1 MVQVKSSVGRVAD
14 HLRPWNS
21 RDTTTSIT
29 VAEFTKKDR
38 LVLRDIVAVFAR
50 SFTSLRFFGS
60 ARVSGGTMAIL
71 DDMRAASE
79 VDRLA
84 LLLAFIEDQ
93 VIEMLDWP
101 ESRRAELSRGF
112 AAIGFDSMMSVDLQ
126 FRVQSELDFAAPS
139 PEDFLQPS
147 AQALAQHLLDA
158 QLLPL
163 DYPVTSS
170 PSIQQLSS

>member
-1 MVQVKSSVGRVAD
+1 
-14 HLRPWNS
+14 
-21 RDTTTSIT
+21 
-29 VAEFTKKDR
+29 
-38 LVLRDIVAVFAR
+38 
-50 SFTSLRFFGS
+50 
-60 ARVSGGTMAIL
+60 MATL
-71 DDMRAASE
+71 DDMRVASD
-79 VDRLA
+79 VDRFA